1 MDSLNKVCYE
11 QIKDTFYKGLFGDFP
26 LIVDKKTGYFNATK
40 LCNLGGKKYYHWKQ
54 TERSK
59 KLIQYYETRPR

>member
-26 LIVDKKTGYFNATK
+26 LIEVK
-40 LCNLGGKKYYHWKQ
+40 L
-54 TERSK
+54 
-59 KLIQYYETRPR
+59 LINNGFFK

>member
-26 LIVDKKTGYFNATK
+26 LIVDKKRAISMLLNYAIRW
-40 LCNLGGKKYYHWKQ
+40 KKNTIIGNKQ
-54 TERSK
+54 SVQK
-59 KLIQYYETRPR
+59 N

>member
-26 LIVDKKTGYFNATK
+26 LIVDKKRAYSMLLNYA
-40 LCNLGGKKYYHWKQ
+40 
-54 TERSK
+54 
-59 KLIQYYETRPR
+59 I